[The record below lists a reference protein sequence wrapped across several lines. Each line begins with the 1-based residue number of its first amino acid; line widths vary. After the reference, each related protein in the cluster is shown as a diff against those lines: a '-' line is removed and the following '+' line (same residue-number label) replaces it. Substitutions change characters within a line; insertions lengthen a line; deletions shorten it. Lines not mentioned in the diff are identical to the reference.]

1 MGHVVEKEGK
11 KILWDWEHKMRTHCK
26 ARKPDLTLEDQ
37 RKKVINVVDMASPAT
52 GNRRVERNKN
62 IQQYQQLRFYLRKR
76 RQGYKVKVIPSIRG
90 CCSGG

>member
-37 RKKVINVVDMASPAT
+37 RKKEINVVDMASPAT
-52 GNRRVERNKN
+52 GNKRV
-62 IQQYQQLRFYLRKR
+62 
-76 RQGYKVKVIPSIRG
+76 
-90 CCSGG
+90 